1 MTRAVKG
8 SAILALPAVQ
18 ELVAPAHWRAID
30 FISDL
35 HLSAAMPA
43 THAAWRGYL
52 ATTCAD
58 AVVMLGDVFELW
70 VGDDARD
77 SPFEQGCVKA
87 LAAAA
92 RDKPLFFMAGNRD
105 FLLGPAMLAASGMQG
120 LSDPTVL
127 AAFGTRALL
136 SHGDALC
143 LADAPY
149 QAFRQLVRSPAW
161 QSDFLAEPLNE
172 RLRIASEIRAHSASR
187 RQFDGD
193 ASADV
198 DQPSAIAWLQA
209 TGAADFIHGHTHRPG
224 SEALDS
230 AHRRHVLSDWDLDA
244 HERAEVLR
252 WTAAGLQRLA
262 PARAHLLG
270 A

>member
-1 MTRAVKG
+1 MTLTANG
-8 SAILALPAVQ
+8 SAILALPGVQ

-43 THAAWRGYL
+43 THAAWRDYL
-52 ATTCAD
+52 ANTCAD
-58 AVVMLGDVFELW
+58 AVVMLGDLFELW

-77 SPFEQGCVKA
+77 SPFEQSCVA
-87 LAAAA
+87 TLTEAA

-105 FLLGPAMLAASGMQG
+105 FLLGPAMLAVSGMQG

-127 AAFGTRALL
+127 TAFGTRALL

-143 LADAPY
+143 LDDTPY

-161 QSDFLAEPLNE
+161 QGEFLAKPLSE

-187 RQFDGD
+187 RQFDG
-193 ASADV
+193 AANADV
-198 DQPSAIAWLQA
+198 DRPSAMAWLQD
-209 TGAADFIHGHTHRPG
+209 TGSADFIHGHTHQPG
-224 SEALDS
+224 SEALGP
-230 AHRRHVLSDWDLDA
+230 AHRRHVLSDWDLDQ
-244 HERAEVLR
+244 HQRAEVLR
-252 WTAAGLQRLA
+252 WSAAGLKRVP
-262 PARAHLLG
+262 PARAHMLG
-270 A
+270 E

>member
-1 MTRAVKG
+1 MTLTANG

-18 ELVAPAHWRAID
+18 EMVAPAHWRAID

-43 THAAWRGYL
+43 THAAWRDCL
-52 ATTCAD
+52 ANTCAD
-58 AVVMLGDVFELW
+58 AVVMLGDLFELW

-77 SPFEQGCVKA
+77 SPFEQSCVA
-87 LAAAA
+87 TLADAA
-92 RDKPLFFMAGNRD
+92 RHKPLFFMAGNRD

-120 LSDPTVL
+120 LCDPTVL
-127 AAFGTRALL
+127 TAFGTRALL

-143 LADAPY
+143 LDDAPY

-161 QSDFLAEPLNE
+161 QSDFLAKPLAE

-187 RQFDGD
+187 REFDGA

-198 DQPSAIAWLQA
+198 DQPSAIAWLLA

-224 SEALDS
+224 SEPLD
-230 AHRRHVLSDWDLDA
+230 AVHTRHVVSDWDLDQ

-252 WTAAGLQRLA
+252 WTVAGLRRLA
-262 PARAHLLG
+262 PAQAHLPS